1 MTYETPE
8 VQDYGSLTE
17 LTAGQ
22 KDGAKTDRA
31 FPVDTP
37 RDDLTFSG

>member
-8 VQDYGSLTE
+8 VHDYGSLTE

-22 KDGAKTDRA
+22 QNGNFTDRA

-37 RDDLTFSG
+37 RSDLTFSG